1 LSSEGYKDSKAA
13 GERRTFGMTKS
24 RVFLL
29 SAVSFLL
36 IIGSL
41 FSIIFDEEFWPFS
54 PYPMYA
60 KVQREPSVSEMQLY
74 GVTQESPHREVPM
87 RNSLNDTAYI
97 EPFEP
102 GRLRNALRRIASTP
116 DPEKRSRL
124 LNEALLDSLKRYE
137 NLRLAGLHD
146 GPPLQGMRLYRTEQQ
161 PNAQTENVDQP
172 DDRELIAEV
181 EQR

>member
-1 LSSEGYKDSKAA
+1 
-13 GERRTFGMTKS
+13 MTKT

-60 KVQREPSVSEMQLY
+60 RLQLDPSVSEMQLY
-74 GVTQESPHREVPM
+74 GVTQEAPHREVSM
-87 RNSLNDTAYI
+87 HNDINDTAYI
-97 EPFEP
+97 EPFES
-102 GRLRNALRRIASTP
+102 GRLRAALRRIESTP
-116 DPEKRSRL
+116 DPEQRSRL

-137 NLRLAGLHD
+137 KLRLAGLHD
-146 GPPLQGMRLYRTEQQ
+146 GPPLQGMRLYRTERQLST
-161 PNAQTENVDQP
+161 QTENADQP
-172 DDRELIAEV
+172 DHRELIAEV
-181 EQR
+181 EQG